1 MVIPSFNFARCPHII
16 FGSGSF
22 ADLPDLA
29 NGLGERV
36 LVVTG
41 AHSLQASG
49 RWDLLKEGLDIRS
62 VDFLHLPVRGE
73 PSPQMVDDAVL
84 DFRGS
89 GIGLV
94 MAVGGGSVIDAGKA
108 VSAMLLE
115 GGSVMDYLEGV
126 GKGAQHSGT
135 KVSFIAVP
143 TTAGTGSEATKNAV
157 LSQVGPGGFKRSL
170 RHDNFVPDIAVI
182 DPELALSCPAD
193 ITSACGMDALTQLL
207 ESYVSTTAS
216 PITDALALSGLEQVR
231 DNLVPAST
239 TGSGDI
245 EVRAGMAYASLL
257 SGMTLANAG
266 LGVVHGFASVIG
278 GLYPAP
284 HGVICGTL
292 LGEATRANIEWL
304 LKERGTE
311 DESLRRYARAGTVLT
326 GRETEDIQG
335 GCELLVDTIDE
346 WTRILSLPLLGEYGL
361 STQDIDGIVEETGLK
376 NNPAVLGREELRAIL
391 ERRIQG

>member
-1 MVIPSFNFARCPHII
+1 MVMPPFEFARCPHII

-22 ADLPDLA
+22 GDLPHLA
-29 NGLGERV
+29 GGFGERV

-49 RWDLLKEGLDIRS
+49 RWDLLKEGLDRRS
-62 VDFLHLPVRGE
+62 VDFLHLPVKGE
-73 PSPQMVDDAVL
+73 PSPQLVDDAAL
-84 DFRGS
+84 EFRGS
-89 GIGLV
+89 GIDLV

-108 VSAMLLE
+108 ISAMLLE

-126 GKGAQHSGT
+126 GTGARHSGT
-135 KVSFIAVP
+135 KVPFIAVP

-157 LSQVGPGGFKRSL
+157 LSRVGSDGFKRSL
-170 RHDNFVPDIAVI
+170 RHDNFVPDMALI

-193 ITSACGMDALTQLL
+193 ITAACGMDALTQLL
-207 ESYVSTTAS
+207 ESYVSTAAS
-216 PITDALALSGLEQVR
+216 PMTDALALSGLEHVR

-239 TGSGDI
+239 TGTGDI
-245 EVRAGMAYASLL
+245 EVRAGMAYAALL

-278 GLYPAP
+278 GRFPAP

-292 LGEATRANIEWL
+292 LGAATRANIDWL

-311 DESLRRYARAGTVLT
+311 DESLRKYARAGAMLA
-326 GRETEDIQG
+326 GRETGEIPGD
-335 GCELLVDTIDE
+335 CELLMETIDE
-346 WTRILSLPLLGEYGL
+346 WTRILSLPFLGDYGL
-361 STQDIDGIVEETGLK
+361 SASDIDGVLEETGLK
-376 NNPAVLGREELRAIL
+376 NNPAALGKEELRTIL